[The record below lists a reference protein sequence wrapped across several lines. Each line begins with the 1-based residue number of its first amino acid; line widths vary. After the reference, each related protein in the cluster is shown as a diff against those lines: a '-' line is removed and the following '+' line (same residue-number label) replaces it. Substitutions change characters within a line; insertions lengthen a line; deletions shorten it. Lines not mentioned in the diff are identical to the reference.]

1 MGFNSLGDVGLQHL
15 ATCLSANKTL
25 KRLDVRYNG
34 GGPRCAAVFASHL
47 RENTSLTELVL
58 DGNPLGAEG
67 LRAFSRAAGEITSSL
82 KLRDCLYDVKK
93 PLTAVGLFME
103 EVKIGKGKKAITI
116 PAKRMDAE
124 PSRSLALAKAR
135 GSWGKELPDLQHHEA
150 YDADTLQKVSDA
162 EKAVEAETPL
172 NMKEVLFDPQT
183 PRGFY
188 QLELDDP
195 YERSVAEDILELC
208 GKRPGLSLTDV
219 FMADGMEEERKPEHF
234 KNEVDIEGGTS
245 TKGIFQ

>member
-1 MGFNSLGDVGLQHL
+1 MCIRD
-15 ATCLSANKTL
+15 
-25 KRLDVRYNG
+25 
-34 GGPRCAAVFASHL
+34 SHL
-47 RENTSLTELVL
+47 RANTSLTELVL

-93 PLTAVGLFME
+93 PLTSVGLFME

-150 YDADTLQKVSDA
+150 YDADRVQKVSDA
-162 EKAVEAETPL
+162 QQAVEAETPL
-172 NMKEVLFDPQT
+172 NMKETLWDPAT

-195 YERSVAEDILELC
+195 YE
-208 GKRPGLSLTDV
+208 LSLI
-219 FMADGMEEERKPEHF
+219 H
-234 KNEVDIEGGTS
+234 I
-245 TKGIFQ
+245 

>member
-1 MGFNSLGDVGLQHL
+1 M
-15 ATCLSANKTL
+15 
-25 KRLDVRYNG
+25 
-34 GGPRCAAVFASHL
+34 
-47 RENTSLTELVL
+47 
-58 DGNPLGAEG
+58 
-67 LRAFSRAAGEITSSL
+67 
-82 KLRDCLYDVKK
+82 
-93 PLTAVGLFME
+93 GLFME

-135 GSWGKELPDLQHHEA
+135 GSWGTELPDLQHHEA
-150 YDADTLQKVSDA
+150 YDADRVQKVSDA

-172 NMKEVLFDPQT
+172 NMKETCVGPAT

-219 FMADGMEEERKPEHF
+219 VMADGIEEERKPEHF
-234 KNEVDIEGGTS
+234 KSEIDVEGGTS
-245 TKGIFQ
+245 TKGIFR